1 MPSVMAD
8 RIRLARQRTGLSQAE
23 LAEQA
28 GVTSSAVAQWEN
40 PRGTKP
46 DLNHL
51 LRVAVSTNVT
61 LDWLATGSGARSSR
75 KSAPQEESPAV
86 VLGLF
91 AQNPVEE
98 TVLTCLRA
106 MRPRPRELLVSLV
119 QELASNRTTKL
130 KSR

>member
-1 MPSVMAD
+1 MVSVMAD

-40 PRGTKP
+40 PRGTRP

-51 LRVAVSTNVT
+51 LRVAVATHVT
-61 LDWLATGSGARSSR
+61 IDWLATGAGARSSK
-75 KSAPQEESPAV
+75 KSASHEESPAL
-86 VLGLF
+86 VLDLF

-98 TVLTCLRA
+98 TVLSCLRA
-106 MRPRPRELLVSLV
+106 MRPRTRDLLVSLV

>member
-1 MPSVMAD
+1 MAD

-23 LAEQA
+23 LATQA

-51 LRVAVSTNVT
+51 LRVAVATNVT
-61 LDWLATGSGARSSR
+61 LDWLATGAGAKSAR
-75 KSAPQEESPAV
+75 KSASQDESPAL
-86 VLGLF
+86 VLDVF

-98 TVLTCLRA
+98 TVLSCLRA
-106 MRPRPRELLVSLV
+106 MRPRTRDLLVSLV
-119 QELASNRTTKL
+119 QELASNRPTKL

>member
-1 MPSVMAD
+1 MLSVMAD

-23 LAEQA
+23 LAQHA

-51 LRVAVSTNVT
+51 LRVAVATNVT
-61 LDWLATGSGARSSR
+61 LDWLATGAGAKSSR
-75 KSAPQEESPAV
+75 KSNAHDESPAV
-86 VLGLF
+86 LLDLF
-91 AQNPVEE
+91 AQNPIEE

-106 MRPRPRELLVSLV
+106 MRPRTRDLLVSLV
-119 QELASNRTTKL
+119 QELASTRSTKL
-130 KSR
+130 KAR